1 MVNAFL
7 ENAFLENV
15 VEVIVW
21 SENFCL
27 VTASLESASLVNVCL
42 ENFSQ
47 MNALSEIV
55 LGRAFLERALHE
67 SAF

>member
-1 MVNAFL
+1 MV
-7 ENAFLENV
+7 NAFLENV
-15 VEVIVW
+15 VEVIVC

-27 VTASLESASLVNVCL
+27 VTASLESAFLVNVCL

-55 LGRAFLERALHE
+55 LGRAFLERDLHE